1 MDTPMHK
8 NNPEEFLMAS
18 GKGSQPASF
27 THKVAILGFL
37 LSAAAHAALA
47 DRRVTIS
54 PTYGP
59 DIWFTVR
66 SHNTDSLTVNGIISG
81 LNPNSVITDDDYK
94 QRFVGMDG
102 TYRIIHTLGD
112 EVERRIESR
121 REVTI
126 RRPVHDIIR
135 FDLAGIFDSG
145 PSDPLDLIPLY
156 TDHPVGIGDTWTPQA
171 AVKTP
176 FGTGTAKYTFRVDM
190 ISQDSSR
197 HTLARV
203 SVSFTS
209 SMTPSSA
216 FKNGVTEADG
226 SGWFLWDCTAHQRR
240 ETHLQGSYT
249 LKIGS
254 AVARHMLTINDSLVV
269 HTGRQNF

>member
-1 MDTPMHK
+1 MRISKELYLCTRR
-8 NNPEEFLMAS
+8 
-18 GKGSQPASF
+18 
-27 THKVAILGFL
+27 VAILGFL
-37 LSAAAHAALA
+37 LNAAGHAALA

-66 SHNTDSLTVNGIISG
+66 SHSTDSLTVNGILSG
-81 LNPNSVITDDDYK
+81 LNPNSVIANDDYK
-94 QRFVGMDG
+94 QRFVDMDG
-102 TYRIIHTLGD
+102 RYRIIHTLGD
-112 EVERRIESR
+112 EVEHRVESGH
-121 REVTI
+121 ETTI

-156 TDHPVGIGDTWTPQA
+156 PDHPVGMGDTWTPQA
-171 AVKTP
+171 AIKTP
-176 FGTGTAKYTFRVDM
+176 FGTGTAKYTFHLDT

-197 HTLARV
+197 HTVARI

-216 FKNGVTEADG
+216 FKNGVTVANG
-226 SGWFLWDCTAHQRR
+226 SGWFLWDCTIHQRR

-249 LKIGS
+249 LKLGS
-254 AVARHMLTINDSLVV
+254 TIAQHVLTVNDSLVV
-269 HTGRQNF
+269 HVGRQSF